1 MKNRLPSLNG
11 LRAFEA
17 AARHLSFTKAADEL
31 HVTQTA
37 ISHQIRRLEEE
48 LGLNLFTR
56 RHRGLQL
63 TGQGEQLAVTARQ
76 AFDDLRRATQR
87 LRQSEDDN
95 RITITTLPSLA
106 AKWLIPKLGAFQD
119 RHPEIEVR
127 VNTSTESLDLR
138 ERGIDVALR
147 YGYGAWAGMIS
158 KFLMTE
164 SLTPVC
170 SPKLLAEGPSLKTP
184 ADLARHTLLYVASYR
199 DEWQTWL
206 TAAGAPDV
214 KAARTI
220 TFDMSMMAL
229 QAAMDGMGVALG
241 REPMVDADL
250 KAGRLV
256 APMNISLRSDAG
268 YYVVMAPES
277 AERPAVQAFRDWVLE
292 LAGPNR
298 RLDALAAGD

>member
-1 MKNRLPSLNG
+1 MSNRLPSLNG

-17 AARHLSFTKAADEL
+17 SARHLSFTKAAEEL

-48 LGLNLFTR
+48 LGFPLFTR

-63 TGQGEQLAVTARQ
+63 TSQGDQLALTARQ
-76 AFDDLRRATQR
+76 AFDDLRRVTQR
-87 LRQSEDDN
+87 LRLSEDDN

-106 AKWLIPKLGAFQD
+106 AKWLIPKLGQFQD
-119 RHPEIEVR
+119 RHPDIEVR
-127 VNTSTESLDLR
+127 VNTSMESLDLR
-138 ERGIDVALR
+138 ERGIDLALR
-147 YGYGAWAGMIS
+147 YGYGNWQGMVS
-158 KFLMTE
+158 QFLMTE
-164 SLTPVC
+164 TLTPVC
-170 SPKLLAEGPSLKTP
+170 SPKLLQDGPPLRST
-184 ADLARHTLLYVASYR
+184 ADLALHTLLYVASYR

-214 KAARTI
+214 KPARII
-220 TFDMSMMAL
+220 TFDMSMMAT

-241 REPMVDADL
+241 REPMIDADM

-256 APMNISLRSDAG
+256 APLNISLRSDAG

-277 AERPAVQAFRDWVLE
+277 AERPAVQAFRDWVME

-298 RLDALAAGD
+298 RLDALAAAD